1 MHGDGAG
8 SREREDGYGGRFG
21 AHQARFRTTDSSSVV
36 RIDGVHCG
44 SHQAR
49 LRICSPPPADV
60 APTEPRS
67 RDLPHHA
74 RLRTSFPSPSSR
86 RSRSSHQARLRIP
99 SSSPAAGDELSGSPG
114 SVAHGPSLSCS
125 VRLGRRLTRRG
136 YACPALPLTLHVFQ
150 RSTRR
155 EVTRVTKFCFAW
167 PTPPGGDG
175 DTGPRPH
182 QARLRIS
189 DLLPLFPALPR
200 TGTLLPSP
208 GAVTHEWV
216 PSPRSGGGRRPHQ
229 ALLRM
234 RCAPLLAAHDV
245 VVAGPTR
252 TPVHPARSRTT
263 ASSDPKKR
271 SVTDGRPSPGT
282 VAHNEAPFPGSTGR
296 SRDGTMA
303 LRTQSCRG
311 GRQASG
317 RP

>member
-1 MHGDGAG
+1 VHGDGAG

-74 RLRTSFPSPSSR
+74 RFRTSFSSPSSR

-182 QARLRIS
+182 QARLRM
-189 DLLPLFPALPR
+189 
-200 TGTLLPSP
+200 
-208 GAVTHEWV
+208 
-216 PSPRSGGGRRPHQ
+216 SGS
-229 ALLRM
+229 
-234 RCAPLLAAHDV
+234 PLLAPAV
-245 VVAGPTR
+245 VVVLTRPCCACAALPSWQPTTSSLPVRPEHRSTRRGRARRPPPTR
-252 TPVHPARSRTT
+252 KNVP
-263 ASSDPKKR
+263 
-271 SVTDGRPSPGT
+271 
-282 VAHNEAPFPGSTGR
+282 
-296 SRDGTMA
+296 
-303 LRTQSCRG
+303 
-311 GRQASG
+311 
-317 RP
+317 

>member
-1 MHGDGAG
+1 VHGDGAG

-74 RLRTSFPSPSSR
+74 RLRTSLPSPFITAVSVLSPGAIAHPVLLSCCR
-86 RSRSSHQARLRIP
+86 RRTVRVTRLGCARSLPLEFGPTRTTSHQARLRM
-99 SSSPAAGDELSGSPG
+99 
-114 SVAHGPSLSCS
+114 SC
-125 VRLGRRLTRRG
+125 
-136 YACPALPLTLHVFQ
+136 PPLTLHVFQ

-208 GAVTHEWV
+208 GAVTHEWA

-252 TPVHPARSRTT
+252 TPVHPGAVAHDGLLR
-263 ASSDPKKR
+263 PEKR
-271 SVTDGRPSPGT
+271 SVYP
-282 VAHNEAPFPGSTGR
+282 
-296 SRDGTMA
+296 
-303 LRTQSCRG
+303 RTAVTRHGCAQ
-311 GRQASG
+311 
-317 RP
+317 